1 MKVEIKDSKNRTQR
15 LEVFFHDSFLAVHF
29 HCFSDSYMVAQG
41 ATRSRK
47 IWGCWYCSFETII
60 PRYAFEK
67 IVEEKAAVEE
77 FVKWYNHESRSNNS
91 RRKEVCA
98 D

>member
-1 MKVEIKDSKNRTQR
+1 MIVEIKDSKNRTQR
-15 LEVFFHDSFLAVHF
+15 LEVFFHDNFFVVHF
-29 HCFSDSYMVAQG
+29 HFFSDFVVVAQG

-67 IVEEKAAVEE
+67 IISEKTAVEE
-77 FVKWYNHESRSNNS
+77 FVKWYNHGNTRNKN
-91 RRKEVCA
+91 
-98 D
+98 